1 MNMKLRIRKN
11 HFLFFIISSFFIY
24 SCSSSKNNSDLL
36 IIDAHADT
44 LLLEGST
51 IVAYVVLKN
60 LTNKPL
66 IITKISC
73 EDYIAAY
80 FHDTKIKKES
90 GMIVMNKLD
99 SLTIN
104 PRSEL
109 EFRPGGKHI
118 MIMGPNLSNDLL
130 KEINCDLLTFNG
142 VSHSISIP
150 IR

>member
-1 MNMKLRIRKN
+1 MNPVFRKN
-11 HFLFFIISSFFIY
+11 HFLFFIISLFFTNA
-24 SCSSSKNNSDLL
+24 CSEPKNNLNLL
-36 IIDAHADT
+36 INDAYAKT
-44 LLLEGST
+44 PLVEGQAIT
-51 IVAYVVLKN
+51 VYLVLKN

-73 EDYIAAY
+73 EDYITAS
-80 FHDTKIKKES
+80 FHETKIKKES

-109 EFRPGGKHI
+109 EFKPGGKHI
-118 MIMGPNLSNDLL
+118 MMMGPNLSNDLL
-130 KEINCDLLTFNG
+130 KEINCDLQTINGTTNSITF
-142 VSHSISIP
+142 P

>member
-1 MNMKLRIRKN
+1 MNPVFRKS
-11 HFLFFIISSFFIY
+11 HFLFFIISLFFTNA
-24 SCSSSKNNSDLL
+24 CSEPKNNLNLL
-36 IIDAHADT
+36 INDAYAKIP
-44 LLLEGST
+44 LVEGQAT
-51 IVAYVVLKN
+51 AVYLVLKN

-73 EDYIAAY
+73 KDCITAS
-80 FHDTKIKKES
+80 FHETKIKKES

-109 EFRPGGKHI
+109 EFKPGGKHI
-118 MIMGPNLSNDLL
+118 MMMGPNLSNDLL

-142 VSHSISIP
+142 TSHSISIP

>member
-1 MNMKLRIRKN
+1 MNPVFRKN
-11 HFLFFIISSFFIY
+11 HFLFFIISLFFTNA
-24 SCSSSKNNSDLL
+24 CSEPKNNLNLL
-36 IIDAHADT
+36 INDAYAKIP
-44 LLLEGST
+44 LVEGQAT
-51 IVAYVVLKN
+51 AVYLVLKN

-73 EDYIAAY
+73 EDYITPS
-80 FHDTKIKKES
+80 FHETKIKKES

-109 EFRPGGKHI
+109 EFKPGGKHI
-118 MIMGPNLSNDLL
+118 MMMGPNLSNDLL

-142 VSHSISIP
+142 TSHSISIP

>member
-1 MNMKLRIRKN
+1 MNPVFRKS
-11 HFLFFIISSFFIY
+11 HFLFFIISLFFTNA
-24 SCSSSKNNSDLL
+24 CSEPKNNLNLL
-36 IIDAHADT
+36 INDAYAKIP
-44 LLLEGST
+44 LVEGQAT
-51 IVAYVVLKN
+51 AVYLVLKN

-73 EDYIAAY
+73 EDYITAS
-80 FHDTKIKKES
+80 FHETKIKKES

-109 EFRPGGKHI
+109 EFKPGGKHI
-118 MIMGPNLSNDLL
+118 MMMGPNLSNDLL
-130 KEINCDLLTFNG
+130 KEINCDLQTINGTTNSITF
-142 VSHSISIP
+142 P